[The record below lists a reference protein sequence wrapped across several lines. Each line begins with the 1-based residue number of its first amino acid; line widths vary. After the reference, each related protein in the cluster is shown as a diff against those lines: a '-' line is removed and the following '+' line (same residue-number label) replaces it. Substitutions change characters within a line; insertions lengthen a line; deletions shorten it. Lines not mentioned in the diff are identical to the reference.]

1 MMKLLGT
8 TTVQTI
14 KYSLRTV
21 TFAVALA
28 CSFALDTSFAQQT
41 TPNVAT
47 DEEAT
52 AEGDTDE
59 PKKMRPTVDL
69 GKFQINDLR
78 PTRNVTAKLTF
89 SMHLAFSK
97 ELTKKQV
104 EQLEGWKHRLRDQV
118 ITAVRISYVKD
129 FQEPDLGR
137 LRRNML
143 VRVNRI
149 FQANLAEEVLLSEYL
164 FRTH

>member
-1 MMKLLGT
+1 MKLLGT
-8 TTVQTI
+8 TTPLII
-14 KYSLRTV
+14 KRAVRTA
-21 TFAVALA
+21 TFAVAFA
-28 CSFALDTSFAQQT
+28 CCYAPDTCFAQQT
-41 TPNVAT
+41 TPNAAT
-47 DEEAT
+47 NEEAT
-52 AEGDTDE
+52 AEDETDE

-97 ELTKKQV
+97 KLTKKQV

-149 FQANLAEEVLLSEYL
+149 FKANLAEEVLLSEFL

>member
-8 TTVQTI
+8 TI
-14 KYSLRTV
+14 SLMTKRAMRTA
-21 TFAVALA
+21 TFAAALA
-28 CSFALDTSFAQQT
+28 YCFAPDASFAQQT
-41 TPNVAT
+41 TPNAAT
-47 DEEAT
+47 DEEAN
-52 AEGDTDE
+52 AEGETDE

-97 ELTKKQV
+97 KLTKKQV
-104 EQLEGWKHRLRDQV
+104 ELLDGWKHRLRDQV

-129 FQEPDLGR
+129 FQERDLGR

-149 FQANLAEEVLLSEYL
+149 FKANLAEEVLLSEYL